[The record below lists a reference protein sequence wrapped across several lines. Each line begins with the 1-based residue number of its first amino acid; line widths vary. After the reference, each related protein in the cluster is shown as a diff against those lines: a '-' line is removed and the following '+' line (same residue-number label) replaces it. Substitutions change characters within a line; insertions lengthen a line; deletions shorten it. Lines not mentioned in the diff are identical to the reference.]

1 MRDGC
6 RSLKAVE
13 AHEGESVQRRFLL
26 LPAILLLMA
35 PVVSADSLDVLKG
48 DSTWRPFQTPT
59 TVGGTAHWNNSSFD
73 EGDNHQHECNI
84 GYWLSG
90 TGGCG
95 TAFNTPSPRITP
107 NSLGDATTGF
117 LFTKAAGTLSVT
129 VTSHL
134 QVSAYKDTDEFGW
147 FDLSAPSVLNALFR
161 ATNIAGSGATFVP
174 SGSYGFYLKSPE
186 GTYLS
191 TGVGDTRSHFAVFQL
206 AGNDHYMIG
215 AEDMWN
221 WADRDF
227 NDLAYDIKVNGDNT
241 NVPEPATIVLLGSG
255 LVGIGAAVR
264 RRRTR

>member
-1 MRDGC
+1 M
-6 RSLKAVE
+6 KAVG
-13 AHEGESVQRRFLL
+13 ARKGESVQYQFLL
-26 LPAILLLMA
+26 VPAILLLMT
-35 PVVSADSLDVLKG
+35 PVVSADSLDVVKG
-48 DSTWRPFQTPT
+48 DSTWHPFETPT
-59 TVGGTAHWNNSSFD
+59 TVGGTAYWNNKSFD
-73 EGDNHQHECNI
+73 AGQNSAYECNI

-95 TAFNTPSPRITP
+95 TMFNAPSPRITP

-129 VTSHL
+129 VTSQI
-134 QVSAYKDTDEFGW
+134 QVTAYERTDEFGW
-147 FDLSAPSVLNALFR
+147 FEMGASSVLNALFR
-161 ATNIAGSGATFVP
+161 GTGIAVSSATFVP

-215 AEDMWN
+215 AEDMWS

-227 NDLAYDIKVNGDNT
+227 NDLAYDIKVNA
-241 NVPEPATIVLLGSG
+241 VPEPATMVLMGIG
-255 LVGIGAAVR
+255 LVGIGAVVR
-264 RRRTR
+264 RRRAR